1 MQEPKKKKKK
11 LNLDCPANK
20 DLMMM
25 GELRK
30 KNTRKGI
37 DGYDS
42 RAPRMNL
49 NA

>member
-1 MQEPKKKKKK
+1 MKAPLKKKKKK
-11 LNLDCPANK
+11 NLDCPANK

-30 KNTRKGI
+30 KNARKGI

-42 RAPRMNL
+42 
-49 NA
+49 

>member
-1 MQEPKKKKKK
+1 MPVPQTKRNARAKKKKKK
-11 LNLDCPANK
+11 NFDCPANK

-42 RAPRMNL
+42 
-49 NA
+49 

>member
-1 MQEPKKKKKK
+1 MQEPKKI
-11 LNLDCPANK
+11 LDCPANK

-25 GELRK
+25 GELRE

-42 RAPRMNL
+42 
-49 NA
+49 